1 MARGRARRSPGMAAA
16 ATAPTGAAAASA
28 SGSCS
33 SAGAAPA
40 IALPPA
46 VAALQD
52 EMVAWRRKLHAA
64 PELSFEER
72 ETAAFVAATLRSFGI
87 AEVVEGVGRTGV
99 VALIRGG
106 AGDGECIALRAD
118 MDALPLQ
125 VSARARRHAPISTP
139 TPETPTM
146 STSLA
151 AMRACAVWPI
161 TYSWREYRSS
171 STAGNPRASEQA
183 LHASERA
190 TRRRRADARVRVLAR
205 GSDFLLTARGTDAD
219 ACHEQCVAVA
229 MNSAPTAV
237 PHRPV
242 LASQETSGAPYAS
255 KVAGVMHACGHDGH
269 IAALLGV
276 ARILAQVPPPP
287 PATRC
292 LIAYV
297 PQLLI
302 HLAHAG

>member
-1 MARGRARRSPGMAAA
+1 
-16 ATAPTGAAAASA
+16 
-28 SGSCS
+28 
-33 SAGAAPA
+33 
-40 IALPPA
+40 

-205 GSDFLLTARGTDAD
+205 GSDFLLTARGS
-219 ACHEQCVAVA
+219 
-229 MNSAPTAV
+229 SASASGTSGSGSGGGGHGRSGVRWDWRASARQV
-237 PHRPV
+237 RGRGAGRKPHNAATCAASLAARLLHTPCRY
-242 LASQETSGAPYAS
+242 LASPSILPAPAAS
-255 KVAGVMHACGHDGH
+255 A
-269 IAALLGV
+269 I
-276 ARILAQVPPPP
+276 
-287 PATRC
+287 
-292 LIAYV
+292 
-297 PQLLI
+297 
-302 HLAHAG
+302 